1 MKGEDALAWDDGKGS
16 KWRAFSFLSSG
27 TGYQFTSVSDWTQ
40 KTEVDEQR
48 SQSASVGTWAPACTH
63 SRTESSPFAF
73 TSSPQSPL
81 LFEKQSYL
89 SPGFQFTKQINLSP
103 SGAQELVL
111 GTCMARPGCAEV
123 LEHGEFLQN
132 DPTDPLL
139 CKRHWKKEA
148 LGHFKHTWAVA
159 LFEKFWDLLGLRQ
172 KGESVGSWHHF
183 QIHFCLKWLGN
194 MVEAALLLE
203 T

>member
-103 SGAQELVL
+103 SDAQELVL

-139 CKRHWKKEA
+139 CKRHWKSGYNGSLQTYLSCSPLWEVLRPSWLEA
-148 LGHFKHTWAVA
+148 KRWKCRFLTP
-159 LFEKFWDLLGLRQ
+159 LSD
-172 KGESVGSWHHF
+172 
-183 QIHFCLKWLGN
+183 
-194 MVEAALLLE
+194 
-203 T
+203 